1 MRFAL
6 LLSSLMIV
14 ALAVGC
20 TTAMYSGPKRPLS
33 EVARI
38 VCRDTQIRSVDGKKT
53 RFGGH
58 HGAKILVLPGA
69 HELGVTLSQI
79 GPGYHLR
86 SDRPDKVWFH
96 AEAGH
101 IYRVIPRIT
110 PRSWRPVIIDR
121 VTGQTVHYY
130 EASEKTNASGI
141 SILTD
146 PSGKK

>member
-6 LLSSLMIV
+6 LLGSLMIV
-14 ALAVGC
+14 AVAGGC
-20 TTAMYSGPKRPLS
+20 TRAMYAGPKRPQS
-33 EVARI
+33 EVAKI
-38 VCRDTQIRSVDGKKT
+38 ECRDTYIRSVDGKKT
-53 RFGGH
+53 RLGRG

-86 SDRPDKVWFH
+86 SERPDKVWFH

-101 IYRVIPRIT
+101 VYRVLPRIT

-130 EASEKTNASGI
+130 ETSQKTNASGI
-141 SILTD
+141 SILN
-146 PSGKK
+146 